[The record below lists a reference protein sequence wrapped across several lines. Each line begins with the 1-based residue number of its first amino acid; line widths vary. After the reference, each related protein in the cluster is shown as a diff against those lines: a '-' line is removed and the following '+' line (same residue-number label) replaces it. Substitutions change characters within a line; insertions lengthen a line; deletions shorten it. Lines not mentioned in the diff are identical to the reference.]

1 MFDNFVLFTF
11 PITKRYQTVLF
22 ILTRKKTSNVEER
35 LDSSRV
41 KLFEKDLRAR
51 VPQRFP
57 QTFVERHVGRLT
69 GETVVDVDAGRSPHL
84 RRDRREDRRTCGLLQ
99 RLGKRP
105 DDGEHEP
112 VKPPVAI

>member
-1 MFDNFVLFTF
+1 MFENFVLFTF

-22 ILTRKKTSNVEER
+22 DLTRKKTSNVEER

-69 GETVVDVDAGRSPHL
+69 GETVVDVDAGRGPHL